1 MITNHKKRGRF
12 HFRLQN
18 VFGILLLLISFPFAP
33 SINAQTAEEILEKV
47 DLNMSAENRVMTSK
61 MTIHGRRNSRT
72 VESKGYSVGIDKSFT
87 EYLSPDREKGTKM
100 LKLDNKLWIYSPDT
114 DRTIQLSGHM
124 LRQSVMGSDLSYED
138 MMEDRT
144 LLDIYDVTLL
154 GEETLGDRKT
164 YILDLDAKVDDVSYV
179 KQKMWVDQ
187 ERFVP
192 LKEEYYAKS
201 GQLLKSTELSDVV
214 KIQGRWFPRKIL
226 FKDMLKNGKGTEFE
240 IVEIKFN
247 ENIPDYIFSKAVLK
261 K

>member
-1 MITNHKKRGRF
+1 
-12 HFRLQN
+12 
-18 VFGILLLLISFPFAP
+18 
-33 SINAQTAEEILEKV
+33 
-47 DLNMSAENRVMTSK
+47 
-61 MTIHGRRNSRT
+61 
-72 VESKGYSVGIDKSFT
+72 
-87 EYLSPDREKGTKM
+87 
-100 LKLDNKLWIYSPDT
+100 
-114 DRTIQLSGHM
+114 
-124 LRQSVMGSDLSYED
+124 
-138 MMEDRT
+138 
-144 LLDIYDVTLL
+144 
-154 GEETLGDRKT
+154 
-164 YILDLDAKVDDVSYV
+164 
-179 KQKMWVDQ
+179 MWVDQ